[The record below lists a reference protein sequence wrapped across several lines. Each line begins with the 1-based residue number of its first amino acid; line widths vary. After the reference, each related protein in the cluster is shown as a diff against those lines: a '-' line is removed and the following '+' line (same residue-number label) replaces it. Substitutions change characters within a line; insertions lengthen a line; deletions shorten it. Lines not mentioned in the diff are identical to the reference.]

1 MKNIN
6 MLINHVLNGFKSIL
20 KEPKSCDIC
29 SCLKCE
35 KTKQKTQ
42 KIWVYYLPVSNI
54 LDVLNV

>member
-35 KTKQKTQ
+35 KNKTKQNKKSWFT
-42 KIWVYYLPVSNI
+42 
-54 LDVLNV
+54 VLFTCF